1 MAAIK
6 IFDHKNCISNSN
18 SVSPVL
24 ISRISSIT
32 HPHMRNGYESSLMEC
47 HGLSMSTYSLPDCRR
62 AVFHHFLNGLC
73 AYSDSS
79 GCRMASNLSAF
90 EISQRV
96 FNIVRWAPLS
106 VLTVACQSSGKF
118 IDFEHQSR
126 TPYDVFK
133 EYQEKSFSFILKHV
147 QVCIYVSF
155 R

>member
-1 MAAIK
+1 MQ
-6 IFDHKNCISNSN
+6 
-18 SVSPVL
+18 
-24 ISRISSIT
+24 ISRSDNIHICYMFHVNVLSILLDFNS
-32 HPHMRNGYESSLMEC
+32 PLYNIERRLLEFKGLMEC

-90 EISQRV
+90 EISQPV
-96 FNIVRWAPLS
+96 FDIVRWAPLS
-106 VLTVACQSSGKF
+106 VLTVARQSLGNF

-126 TPYDVFK
+126 TLYDVLK
-133 EYQEKSFSFILKHV
+133 EYQENSFSFISKHV